1 VTGAKVPIVRFVY
14 YEKLPN
20 FEYEIEVDISVYNT
34 LALENTLLL
43 KTYAAIDDRVQVPIL
58 PKFTKMCNYKY
69 W

>member
-14 YEKLPN
+14 YEKLSN